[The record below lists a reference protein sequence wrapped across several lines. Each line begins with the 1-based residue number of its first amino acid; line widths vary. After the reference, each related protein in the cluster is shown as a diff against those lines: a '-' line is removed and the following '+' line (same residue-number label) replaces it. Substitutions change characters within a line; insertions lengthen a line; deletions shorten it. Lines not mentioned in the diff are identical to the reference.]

1 MVFDWGIGE
10 REGMSMKF
18 MFDNLWQNRKTTD
31 MEIEI
36 ALLATEE
43 RGIQGTGTDFAIE
56 LICDGVEESKR
67 VLVKFI
73 LDSAANIAVD
83 STLSTCIGEAYSIL
97 IPHKAS
103 KMAIELIPLL
113 FRFGN

>member
-1 MVFDWGIGE
+1 
-10 REGMSMKF
+10 MKF
-18 MFDNLWQNRKTTD
+18 VFDNLWQDRKTTD
-31 MEIEI
+31 MEIDI

-56 LICDGVEESKR
+56 LIRDSVEASKRVR

-83 STLSTCIGEAYSIL
+83 STLATCIGEAYSI
-97 IPHKAS
+97 IITRKAS
-103 KMAIELIPLL
+103 KMAIELILLL
-113 FRFGN
+113 FRFRTCCCPLVYG